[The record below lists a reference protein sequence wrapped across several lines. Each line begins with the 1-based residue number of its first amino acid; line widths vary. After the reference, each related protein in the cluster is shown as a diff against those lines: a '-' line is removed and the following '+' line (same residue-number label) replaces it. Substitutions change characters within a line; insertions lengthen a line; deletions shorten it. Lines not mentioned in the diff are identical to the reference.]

1 MSTVELTPLLTDIV
15 DLFWIFLVPVVSGES
30 RDSLLLMFV
39 AFLTVDNRSVVLFVD
54 FTAVLST
61 EDEISGLLL
70 LDLLASL

>member
-1 MSTVELTPLLTDIV
+1 MSTVELTPLLTDVV
-15 DLFWIFLVPVVSGES
+15 DLLRTFLVPVVSGEP
-30 RDSLLLMFV
+30 RDSLLLMLV
-39 AFLTVDNRSVVLFVD
+39 AFLTVDSRSAVLFVG